1 MNNTLLTI
9 VMVGCLALASL
20 FGSDDRPVVYFAVT
34 RLADEDTK
42 EDTWIAMGRKP
53 PMADHAPNCWYW
65 YPRYGKGF
73 FAVVTPVTV
82 SDFAIFGVRFN
93 WDVKDA
99 DARHRNLQYVEAKWD
114 TPTPFTGWTD
124 LTPST
129 SSRSPMRCICE
140 SLVDLL
146 YNPQVIGRQIRC
158 SNSARDV

>member
-1 MNNTLLTI
+1 M
-9 VMVGCLALASL
+9 ASL

-114 TPTPFTGWTD
+114 TPTPFTFDGRKFV
-124 LTPST
+124 LFASL
-129 SSRSPMRCICE
+129 RSLAYVKEKTYLKRASIE
-140 SLVDLL
+140 
-146 YNPQVIGRQIRC
+146 
-158 SNSARDV
+158 